1 MDKIYV
7 ISQFEEGDI
16 ITQDGFLLTTQGS
29 FATIDLITQ
38 SGDVLLTQ
46 SGDILGG
53 RVYDD
58 LDVLNLGYKT
68 LTNIDRFV
76 NYVDNNKINQVSIS
90 SKSYNPSITEK
101 IYGN

>member
-1 MDKIYV
+1 MEKIYV
-7 ISQFEEGDI
+7 IAQFEEGDI

-38 SGDVLLTQ
+38 SGDVL
-46 SGDILGG
+46 GG

-58 LDVLNLGYKT
+58 LDVFNLGYKT
-68 LTNIDRFV
+68 LTNVDRFV
-76 NYVDNNKINQVSIS
+76 NYVDNNKINQVSVS
-90 SKSYNPSITEK
+90 SKLYNPSITEK

>member
-7 ISQFEEGDI
+7 ISQFEDGDI

-58 LDVLNLGYKT
+58 LDVFNLGYKT
-68 LTNIDRFV
+68 LTNVDRFV

>member
-1 MDKIYV
+1 MEKIYV
-7 ISQFEEGDI
+7 ISQFEEGDL
-16 ITQDGFLLTTQGS
+16 ITQDGFLLTTEGS

-38 SGDVLLTQ
+38 SGDFLLTQ

-58 LDVLNLGYKT
+58 TDVQNIAYRT
-68 LTNIDRFV
+68 LTNVNRFINYIDT
-76 NYVDNNKINQVSIS
+76 NKVNQVSIS
-90 SKSYNPSITEK
+90 QKTYNPSITEK

>member
-1 MDKIYV
+1 MEKIYV

-58 LDVLNLGYKT
+58 LDVFNLGYKT

-76 NYVDNNKINQVSIS
+76 NYVDNNKINQVSV
-90 SKSYNPSITEK
+90 SKKIYNPSITEK

>member
-7 ISQFEEGDI
+7 ISQFEEGDL
-16 ITQDGFLLTTQGS
+16 ITQDGFLLTTEGS

-38 SGDVLLTQ
+38 SGDFLLTQ

-58 LDVLNLGYKT
+58 TDVQNIAYRT
-68 LTNIDRFV
+68 LTNVNRFINYIDT
-76 NYVDNNKINQVSIS
+76 NKVNQVSIS
-90 SKSYNPSITEK
+90 QKTYNPSITEK

>member
-1 MDKIYV
+1 MEKIYV

-53 RVYDD
+53 RVYDH
-58 LDVLNLGYKT
+58 LDVSNIGYRT
-68 LTNIDRFV
+68 LANINTFI
-76 NYVDNNKINQVSIS
+76 NYVDNNKINAVTVS
-90 SKSYNPSITEK
+90 SKLYNPSITEK